1 MENSNEGFEP
11 KVQPATDGP
20 NKPPRT
26 PGTRVGAGETPG
38 WSDIE
43 TIRMRP
49 GIFIGSTTEPGL
61 HRLIYDLVL
70 RIANG
75 FDERCHIVLC
85 INGNSSVT
93 ISVDKTD
100 CLTSKTLFE
109 LSESSLNSSFM
120 TLPVKDPD
128 RPYRRSEYR
137 GALPLAV
144 VNALSEYLQVQV
156 VRNGCDYRKR
166 FDKGIST
173 CSLSSQVS
181 QKTDL
186 ISITLRPDV
195 EIFNFQDKEGN
206 LEPVILSRKA
216 FGSMLRETA
225 YLNCGRKFSLKD
237 YRPSADIESEEF
249 QFDNGIS
256 QYVQYLNEN
265 RRSLHDQPIYMAA
278 TIDQVFIECAWQW
291 TDAYSNS
298 IYSFVN
304 GVSTTEGGTHVSGFS
319 SAVRR
324 TLTDYG
330 REKNLIAENEMML
343 CFDDFAEGLTA
354 IINVR
359 MDSPELKGNLLDCLS
374 NPEVRKIA
382 DRLVAEGLWAW
393 LKEHPT
399 EAELIVRKGLNT
411 ADYNRQN
418 RR

>member
-1 MENSNEGFEP
+1 LENSSEGFEP

-49 GIFIGSTTEPGL
+49 AIFIGSTTEPGL

-75 FDERCHIVLC
+75 FDERCHVVLC
-85 INGNSSVT
+85 INGDSSVT
-93 ISVDKTD
+93 VSVDKTD
-100 CLTSKTLFE
+100 CLTAKTLFE

-128 RPYRRSEYR
+128 RPYRWSEYR
-137 GALPLAV
+137 GAFPLAV
-144 VNALSEYLQVQV
+144 VNALSEYLQVEV
-156 VRNGCDYRKR
+156 VHNGCDYRKR

-173 CSLSSQVS
+173 CNLSSQVS
-181 QKTDL
+181 QKADS
-186 ISITLRPDV
+186 ISITLRPDD
-195 EIFNFQDKEGN
+195 EIFNFQDEEGN
-206 LEPVILSRKA
+206 SKPVILSRKA
-216 FGSMLRETA
+216 FSSRLRETA
-225 YLNCGRKFSLKD
+225 YLNYGRKFSLKD
-237 YRPSADIESEEF
+237 YRPLADIESEEF
-249 QFDNGIS
+249 QFDDGVS

-265 RRSLHDQPIYMAA
+265 RKSLHDQPIYMA
-278 TIDQVFIECAWQW
+278 TTVDQVFIECALQW

-324 TLTDYG
+324 SLTDYG
-330 REKNLIAENEMML
+330 RANTVIAASEMML
-343 CFDDFAEGLTA
+343 YFDDFAEGLTA

-359 MDSPELKGNLLDCLS
+359 MDRPELTGNLLECLS
-374 NPEVRKIA
+374 NPEVREIA

-399 EAELIVRKGLNT
+399 EAELILRKGLS
-411 ADYNRQN
+411 AAEYNRKS